1 MRREGTIC
9 TREAALRYLA
19 QHRNGTIDE
28 LVRQCGEEIVNGF
41 ELTGIIKRGQE
52 KNRESSYEFTP
63 FGEELNEKYV
73 RLDETYKPSHIGRF
87 QNFINRLLSDKCL
100 FSRSFGV
107 LTSYHRA

>member
-9 TREAALRYLA
+9 TREEALRYLTK
-19 QHRNGTIDE
+19 HKNGTIDE
-28 LVRQCGEEIVNGF
+28 LVRRCGEEIVNGF

-73 RLDETYKPSHIGRF
+73 RLDETYQPTLFGRF
-87 QNFINRLLSDKCL
+87 QNFVNRLLADKRL
-100 FSRSFGV
+100 LNF
-107 LTSYHRA
+107 